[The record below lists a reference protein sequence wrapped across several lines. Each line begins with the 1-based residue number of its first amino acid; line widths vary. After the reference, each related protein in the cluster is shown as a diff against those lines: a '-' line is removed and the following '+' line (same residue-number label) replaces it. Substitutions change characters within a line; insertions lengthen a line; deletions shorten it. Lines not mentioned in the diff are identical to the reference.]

1 MGSTSIG
8 SSVDALAS
16 AALLSCFAAPCGA
29 VENCLFQLT
38 PPEAP
43 YYVLGTRVTPQ
54 SNYLVIDACGK
65 TIEEVRSDLLAPRN
79 EHEPPPAQALE
90 LQRQVR
96 VLGEALAH
104 RRDEAARKR
113 ERDNGV
119 VQGFLDWLWSWTT
132 DS

>member
-1 MGSTSIG
+1 MSIRP
-8 SSVDALAS
+8 SVDALAS
-16 AALLSCFAAPCGA
+16 AALLSCFASPCAA

-38 PPEAP
+38 PTEAP

-54 SNYLVIDACGK
+54 SNFMVVDDCEK
-65 TIEEVRSDLLAPRN
+65 TVEEVRSDLLAPKK
-79 EHEPPPAQALE
+79 EHEPPPAQALD

-104 RRDEAARKR
+104 RRDEAATKR
-113 ERDNGV
+113 ERENGV
-119 VQGFLDWLWSWTT
+119 LQGFLNWLWSWTI